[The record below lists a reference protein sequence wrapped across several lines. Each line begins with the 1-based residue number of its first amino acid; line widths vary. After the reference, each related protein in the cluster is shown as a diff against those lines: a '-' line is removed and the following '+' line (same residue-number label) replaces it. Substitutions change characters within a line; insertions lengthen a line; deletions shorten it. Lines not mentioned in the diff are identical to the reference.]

1 MMSCIVSGLATA
13 LGAGIDGAFPLLWL
27 RAWVAS
33 WAIAFP
39 SVLLVAPL
47 VRRILARVVVRD

>member
-1 MMSCIVSGLATA
+1 MSCIVSGLATA